1 MHQAAPTGAC
11 LGWVITDENFEV
23 FDEDRSR
30 ATLNYVLVSVSW
42 YFVSWLPGGVLPRQ
56 WQSFQNPP
64 PAQGKFLGAII
75 LSREGQPGNS
85 PAFQRRVAG
94 ETE

>member
-1 MHQAAPTGAC
+1 VLILFGYPVAFCPVTG
-11 LGWVITDENFEV
+11 N
-23 FDEDRSR
+23 
-30 ATLNYVLVSVSW
+30 
-42 YFVSWLPGGVLPRQ
+42 P
-56 WQSFQNPP
+56 FQNPP